1 MQHHSTTLWGNP
13 PAYLV
18 KTLLPTAVFRENFI
32 VVNQVQGGVA
42 LTEEGVELVGIWGP
56 PEEAL
61 TSKYWDSKVNEVV
74 STLSYVMELCT

>member
-1 MQHHSTTLWGNP
+1 M
-13 PAYLV
+13 
-18 KTLLPTAVFRENFI
+18 
-32 VVNQVQGGVA
+32 QGGVA